1 MRRREEIDLLKGTRK
16 ARLLACLGVSTA
28 LLALASP
35 AAAHIVVVG
44 PSGESHWIGGGPLP
58 QAAENGQG
66 LVINPFGA
74 ILPAS
79 HFTGLP
85 HACIMLMA
93 NASAVAILAPPSFT
107 GCQHGQ

>member
-1 MRRREEIDLLKGTRK
+1 MRKISTKLVVVV
-16 ARLLACLGVSTA
+16 ALALT
-28 LLALASP
+28 LASP
-35 AAAHIVVVG
+35 AAAHIIVVNPG
-44 PSGESHWIGGGPLP
+44 GGGEGTAHWIGGGPLP

-74 ILPAS
+74 ILPAA

-85 HACIMLMA
+85 HACLMLMGNSSTA
-93 NASAVAILAPPSFT
+93 AILAPPSFT